1 MNRKNVSIGLI
12 LAFGL
17 ATGVAAQQSTP
28 KPTPPAK
35 STQSKPTQTKTTA
48 NGPTKLTGC
57 IERGPAATGTST
69 VTPPGT
75 PPPPPMYK
83 LTRFD
88 STALKSA
95 MSNPDTKTSADIST
109 VTEIGLRADKKI
121 DLAEHIDHKVELT
134 GKIVTDKSGSKAS
147 GRAATE
153 TAGIHVSPIFQVTS
167 VKMVAA
173 TCQ

>member
-1 MNRKNVSIGLI
+1 MNYKNVSIGLI

-28 KPTPPAK
+28 KPTPAAK
-35 STQSKPTQTKTTA
+35 STQTETKKTTA

-83 LTRFD
+83 LTHFD

-95 MSNPDTKTSADIST
+95 MSNPDTKTSADVAT
-109 VTEIGLRADKKI
+109 ATEIGLRADKSLN
-121 DLAEHIDHKVELT
+121 LAEHIDHKVELT